1 MQKVSL
7 PICMVFPYFF
17 LLLRGFFC
25 HSSSVLSFILSV
37 PPKCHQ
43 REKSASPWDSRLLA
57 TSEEAKA
64 KFLLPNIRIFA
75 TKAFPDTAK
84 M

>member
-25 HSSSVLSFILSV
+25 HSFSVLSFILSV

-64 KFLLPNIRIFA
+64 KAIPHRKVGAIQPEEI
-75 TKAFPDTAK
+75 
-84 M
+84 